1 VGKTRQQR
9 QASIID
15 QDACTA
21 PKVRPSFIMRVIC
34 FIFYVLALY
43 QPHKTGRI

>member
-1 VGKTRQQR
+1 VTKHAGNAKRQLLIKTLAPHQKSG
-9 QASIID
+9 QA
-15 QDACTA
+15 
-21 PKVRPSFIMRVIC
+21 FIMRVIC